1 MQNINIFVEKGERI
15 WRPWTHEAVTG
26 TVESHGTAQTPAEGK
41 ELLTRADLD
50 KDLDGENKNT
60 GETLPLK
67 IKPSVCIKQ
76 KGIK

>member
-26 TVESHGTAQTPAEGK
+26 TVESHGTAQTPSEGK

-50 KDLDGENKNT
+50 EELVGENKDT
-60 GETLPLK
+60 GKTLPLK
-67 IKPSVCIKQ
+67 IKSSVCIK
-76 KGIK
+76 